1 MGPGGGEGKGR
12 LSSGIGKPALA
23 SAGEKRSPPP
33 PGKTDAGSPAG
44 KWQRRGFWQQPQ
56 VNRGNMPGLQSTFL
70 AMDTEE
76 GVEVVGN
83 ELLPSPEVLL
93 LAQQEKIKA
102 PFEQLVGV
110 DHPNIVKVHKYWL
123 DMKGSKAQVISITDY
138 VSSGSLKQFLKKTKK
153 NHKAMSARAWKRWSL
168 FPCSYLHSCNPPITR
183 GYLTSDTIF
192 IQHNRLIKI
201 GSGMKKVG
209 RFSHA
214 SYDLLISHR
223 THGKEE
229 LLPVEPHFFPPE
241 YGEMADGT
249 AVDIFS
255 FGMCALEMA
264 VLEIHSNGDSSVTK
278 EAIERARHSLDDP
291 NVRAFILGCLLLIPS
306 QGPAAQDLL
315 FHQVLF
321 EVHSLKLLAAHC
333 FIAHHVNLWPEN
345 VVMEKT
351 KELDL
356 SKVMAEIRRA
366 GRLPVQCR
374 WVWYASDSP
383 GRLPC
388 NMEGAC
394 LSPGIPGWLQ
404 AEILPAPRP
413 AQPKAVPIA
422 LPQGVAQR
430 GQAKQKQRAGC
441 ICLWPWPG
449 GWGGVAG
456 SHGALIPSGPVGR
469 LQLPQTTGL
478 NLPPPPPIF
487 RALFP
492 GIGQR

>member
-1 MGPGGGEGKGR
+1 MPAAHLSPGEPIKEQR
-12 LSSGIGKPALA
+12 IGKPALA

-33 PGKTDAGSPAG
+33 PGKTD
-44 KWQRRGFWQQPQ
+44 

-83 ELLPSPEVLL
+83 ELHFMDK
-93 LAQQEKIKA
+93 AAFTGHKEKIKA

-153 NHKAMSARAWKRWSL
+153 NHKAMSARVAL

-209 RFSHA
+209 RVSLWTPQPGPYRA
-214 SYDLLISHR
+214 GR
-223 THGKEE
+223 
-229 LLPVEPHFFPPE
+229 PVEPHFFPPE